1 MAASVSVFLCFF
13 LGLVLVGL
21 VSSAKF
27 DQLFQ
32 PSWANDHFVYE
43 GELLKLKLD
52 HYSGKNDR
60 FLKTQKLLNNF
71 CGNNLLGLCC
81 IPRWSFI
88 KLVDELVH

>member
-1 MAASVSVFLCFF
+1 MAVSVSVFLGFF

-60 FLKTQKLLNNF
+60 FLKTNF
-71 CGNNLLGLCC
+71 
-81 IPRWSFI
+81 
-88 KLVDELVH
+88 

>member
-60 FLKTQKLLNNF
+60 FLKDSKLLNDF
-71 CGNNLLGLCC
+71 CVNNLLGLCF
-81 IPRWSFI
+81 ILLNLSFRI
-88 KLVDELVH
+88 GLSSL

>member
-1 MAASVSVFLCFF
+1 MAVSVSVFLSFF

-21 VSSAKF
+21 VSSSKF

-52 HYSGKNDR
+52 NYSGKNVILILTVVWDR
-60 FLKTQKLLNNF
+60 
-71 CGNNLLGLCC
+71 
-81 IPRWSFI
+81 SFS
-88 KLVDELVH
+88 